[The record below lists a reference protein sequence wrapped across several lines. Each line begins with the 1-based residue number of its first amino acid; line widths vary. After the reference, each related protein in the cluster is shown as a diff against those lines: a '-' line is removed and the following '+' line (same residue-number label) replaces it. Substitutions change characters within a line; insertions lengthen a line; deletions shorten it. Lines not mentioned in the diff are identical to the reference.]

1 MFRSRPFTRTVVALA
16 GASLFLTACGGDDNG
31 GGSGGGGGGGDTTGV
46 TDTSIK
52 IGTHMPL
59 TGPAAPG
66 YSEIPTGAKASF
78 DYVNAQGG
86 INGREVEYIVRDDAY
101 NPSNT
106 TTVVNQLVLQDEVFA
121 ILGGLGTPTH
131 SAVLD
136 FLNEEEVPDLFVSSG
151 ATAWDEPDRYPWTFG
166 YQPDYVV
173 EGKIIGQFIQENFPD
188 AKVGL
193 YLQGDELGRDG
204 AEGVKAI
211 IEDQIV
217 AEVTYVVTDTSV
229 RPQMQQLQSA
239 GADLVVGFNVPGFT
253 ARQRGAAS
261 ELGYTPT
268 YFTSNVGA
276 DANLVGTLIAGASQG
291 AVTPEQ
297 AAAVLDGTYTT
308 LYLPTADQPD
318 DPWVQ
323 FFQEVWDEH
332 GDGGDLTNY
341 RIYGM
346 MQAYLFTSAAL
357 AAGEDLTREG
367 IVEAIQSDGSS
378 WKGPWLAPLGFSE
391 DSHRGVTGAKI
402 VKLEGGAAIDQT
414 PVYTTT
420 EEADAEI
427 EEVTEEPGEPT
438 EDGLPD
444 VG

>member
-16 GASLFLTACGGDDNG
+16 GASLFLTACGGDDN

-66 YSEIPTGAKASF
+66 YSEIPTGAKAYF

-188 AKVGL
+188 AQVGL

-253 ARQRGAAS
+253 ARQRGAAG
-261 ELGYTPT
+261 ELGYNPT
-268 YFTSNVGA
+268 YITSNVGS

-308 LYLPTADQPD
+308 SYLPTNDQPD

-332 GDGGDLTNY
+332 GDGGALSNY

-346 MQAYLFTSAAL
+346 MQAYLFTTAAL
-357 AAGEDLTREG
+357 AAGEDLTREA

-402 VKLEGGAAIDQT
+402 VKLEGGAAVDQT

-420 EEADAEI
+420 EEADSEI

>member
-31 GGSGGGGGGGDTTGV
+31 GSGGGGVGGDATGV

-66 YSEIPTGAKASF
+66 YSEIPTGAKAYF

-188 AKVGL
+188 AQVGL

-253 ARQRGAAS
+253 ARQRGAAG
-261 ELGYTPT
+261 ELGYNPT
-268 YFTSNVGA
+268 YITSNVGS

-308 LYLPTADQPD
+308 SYLPTNDQPD

-332 GDGGDLTNY
+332 GDGGALSNY

-346 MQAYLFTSAAL
+346 MQAYLFTTAAL
-357 AAGEDLTREG
+357 AAGEDLTREA

-402 VKLEGGAAIDQT
+402 VKLEGGAAVDQT

-420 EEADAEI
+420 EEADSEI